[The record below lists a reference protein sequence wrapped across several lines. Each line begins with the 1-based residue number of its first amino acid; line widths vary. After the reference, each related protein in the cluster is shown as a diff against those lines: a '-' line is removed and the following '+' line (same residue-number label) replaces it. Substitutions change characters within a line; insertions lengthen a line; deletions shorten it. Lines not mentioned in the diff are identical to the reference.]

1 MPELP
6 EVEACRRLA
15 ARHCTGKRIK
25 TAQIA
30 DDDKVIEGIEP
41 VNLQAALEGRV
52 VKQAHRK
59 GKHMWIEFD
68 GGPCLMLHFG
78 MTGSLV
84 VKGVKSH
91 QYRSFK
97 VDGSDWPP
105 KYWKVLLE
113 LEGNVSLAFSDARR
127 FARVRLQEDPAS
139 HEPVSLLG
147 FDPVLSMPSLNDF
160 SKSIKQQKRSLKALL
175 LDQAF
180 SAGIGNWV
188 ADEVLYQAKLYPEVK
203 ANSLTDAQIEDLHKA
218 IKYVP
223 EAAVEAEADHERFPP
238 DWLFHVRWDGK
249 KKNPQLNG
257 NAVDFLKVGG
267 RTTAYVPAVQRAP
280 AAAAAS
286 HPKGKAKGKRKAE
299 SEPES
304 AEEAEEEEDKPEEA
318 KPVPSSVKATR
329 GNSKAAS
336 SSQAEPA
343 AAETKKKQASKAKV
357 PPKAKRKVS
366 KATIQAEVEEEE
378 EGSDIDTGEEESGK
392 ARKISKTG
400 KSVKGNT
407 QSKAVKQDRGKRER
421 DNFRG
426 AEGK

>member
-15 ARHCTGKRIK
+15 ARHCAGKRIK

-41 VNLQAALEGRV
+41 VKLQAALEDRT

-68 GGPCLMLHFG
+68 SGPCLMLHFG

-147 FDPVLSMPSLNDF
+147 FDPVLSMPSLDDF
-160 SKSIKQQKRSLKALL
+160 SKSVKQQKRSLKALL

-203 ANSLTDAQIEDLHKA
+203 ANSLTDDQIEALHKA

-267 RTTAYVPAVQRAP
+267 RTTAYVPAVQK
-280 AAAAAS
+280 AAAGAAAS
-286 HPKGKAKGKRKAE
+286 QPEGKAKGKRKTE
-299 SEPES
+299 SEPDT
-304 AEEAEEEEDKPEEA
+304 AEEAEEKKDESEEA

-336 SSQAEPA
+336 ASQAKPA
-343 AAETKKKQASKAKV
+343 AAETKKRQASGAKAA
-357 PPKAKRKVS
+357 PKAKRRVS
-366 KATIQAEVEEEE
+366 KASVQAEDNEEE
-378 EGSDIDTGEEESGK
+378 EGSDVDTGEEESRQ
-392 ARKISKTG
+392 ARKASKTG
-400 KSVKGNT
+400 KSDKGNT
-407 QSKAVKQDRGKRER
+407 DSKAAKSDSSKGERRGARER
-421 DNFRG
+421 
-426 AEGK
+426 

>member
-25 TAQIA
+25 TAQTA

-41 VNLQAALEGRV
+41 VKLQAALEGRT

-68 GGPCLMLHFG
+68 SGPCLMLHFG

-91 QYRSFK
+91 QYKSFK

-105 KYWKVLLE
+105 KYWKVVLE
-113 LEGNVSLAFSDARR
+113 LEEDVSLAFSDARR

-147 FDPVLSMPSLNDF
+147 FDPVLSMPSLEDL

-188 ADEVLYQAKLYPEVK
+188 ADEVLYQAKLHPEAK

-249 KKNPQLNG
+249 KKSPQLNG
-257 NAVDFLKVGG
+257 NAVEFLKVGG
-267 RTTAYVPAVQRAP
+267 RTTAYVPAVQKP
-280 AAAAAS
+280 PSGAAAS
-286 HPKGKAKGKRKAE
+286 QPKGRAKGKRKAE

-304 AEEAEEEEDKPEEA
+304 EEAEEEKDKAEEA
-318 KPVPSSVKATR
+318 KPVPSSAKAAR

-336 SSQAEPA
+336 ASQAEPA
-343 AAETKKKQASKAKV
+343 AAGAKKRQASKAKAA
-357 PPKAKRKVS
+357 PKAKRKVN
-366 KATIQAEVEEEE
+366 KATVQAEVEEEE
-378 EGSDIDTGEEESGK
+378 EGSNVDTGEEESGR
-392 ARKISKTG
+392 ARKVSQTG

-407 QSKAVKQDRGKRER
+407 QSKAAKQDSGKGER
-421 DNFRG
+421 DNSRG